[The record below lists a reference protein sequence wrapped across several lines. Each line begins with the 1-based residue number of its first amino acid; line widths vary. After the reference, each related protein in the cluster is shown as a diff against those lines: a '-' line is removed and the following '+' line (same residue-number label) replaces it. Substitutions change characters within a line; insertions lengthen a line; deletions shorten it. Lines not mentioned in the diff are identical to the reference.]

1 MTKDLSRI
9 SLLDSRNQAYLG
21 EALICPQGCECAYVA
36 IGQRDYVDYEL
47 SAFVEGARYGDN
59 DIVVNNINMPILI
72 DSLNTPYNEIRNTIV
87 KELGNRYA

>member
-9 SLLDSRNQAYLG
+9 CLLDSRNSAYLG

-36 IGQRDYVDYEL
+36 IGQRENVDYEL
-47 SAFVEGARYGDN
+47 SAFVEGAKYGGN

-87 KELGNRYA
+87 RELGNRYT